1 MEIPYETVN
10 RFSFRS
16 FLKDTGSAVGDLFLP
31 RTCVVCGRP
40 LLRHERYICL
50 PCDADLPL
58 TAFQTVSHN
67 VMADRFNALIE
78 RRLAGSATET
88 VMPGTATA
96 GVMPGS
102 TGHPREPNALVA
114 TEAVMPGLTGHPHEP
129 YARAAALFYYNSQAS
144 YRKIPQALKYH
155 GAIGAGRHFARRL
168 GRLLAAS
175 PLYQDITLVVPVPL
189 HWTRRRQRGY
199 NQAEVIAREVVA
211 ALGVPMDARLLRRRR
226 RTRTQ
231 TRLSVEQKAANVGG
245 AFTVR
250 SRRLARW
257 IPPYAP
263 VSAPSVD
270 LVAPSS
276 GLVAPSSDLVT
287 PMHVLLIDDVFT
299 TGATLE
305 ACHAALRAAGLGP
318 DRCRISIATLGYVGR
333 L

>member
-10 RFSFRS
+10 RFLFRS

-40 LLRHERYICL
+40 LLRHERHICL
-50 PCDADLPL
+50 PCDADFPL

-78 RRLAGSATET
+78 RRLASSGPET
-88 VMPGTATA
+88 VMPGSAA
-96 GVMPGS
+96 
-102 TGHPREPNALVA
+102 VA
-114 TEAVMPGLTGHPHEP
+114 VLPGLTGHPREP
-129 YARAAALFYYNSQAS
+129 YARAAALFYYNSQAP

-155 GAIGAGRHFARRL
+155 GALGAGRHFARRL
-168 GRLLAAS
+168 GRALAAS
-175 PLYQDITLVVPVPL
+175 ALYQDVTLVVPVPL

-199 NQAEVIAREVVA
+199 NQAEVIAREVAA

-231 TRLSVEQKAANVGG
+231 TRLTVEQKAANVGG
-245 AFTVR
+245 AFAVR
-250 SRRLARW
+250 HRRIARW
-257 IPPYAP
+257 FPPETA
-263 VSAPSVD
+263 SSGLA
-270 LVAPSS
+270 APSS
-276 GLVAPSSDLVT
+276 GVSALSPGLSAPSSGVVASAVGLVT
-287 PMHVLLIDDVFT
+287 PMHILLIDDVFT

>member
-1 MEIPYETVN
+1 MN
-10 RFSFRS
+10 RSDFRS

-40 LLRHERYICL
+40 LLRCERFICL

-78 RRLAGSATET
+78 RRLVGSSDGLPSSAAE
-88 VMPGTATA
+88 V
-96 GVMPGS
+96 VMPGS
-102 TGHPREPNALVA
+102 VA
-114 TEAVMPGLTGHPHEP
+114 SAAEVVMPGIVVSAAKGVMPGLTGHPREP

-155 GAIGAGRHFARRL
+155 GALGAGRHFARRL

-175 PLYQDITLVVPVPL
+175 PLYQDVTLVVPVPL

-199 NQAEVIAREVVA
+199 NQAEVIAREVAA

-231 TRLSVEQKAANVGG
+231 TRLTVEQKAANVGG
-245 AFTVR
+245 AFAVR
-250 SRRLARW
+250 PRRIARW
-257 IPPYAP
+257 FLPGAASPGL
-263 VSAPSVD
+263 S
-270 LVAPSS
+270 APSS
-276 GLVAPSSDLVT
+276 GVVASAVGLVT
-287 PMHVLLIDDVFT
+287 PMHILLIDDVFT

>member
-1 MEIPYETVN
+1 MVIPYETVN

-78 RRLAGSATET
+78 RRLAGAATET

-96 GVMPGS
+96 GVTPGS
-102 TGHPREPNALVA
+102 
-114 TEAVMPGLTGHPHEP
+114 TGHPHEP

-175 PLYQDITLVVPVPL
+175 ALYQDVTMVVPVPL

-199 NQAEVIAREVVA
+199 NQAEIIAREVAA

-245 AFTVR
+245 AFAVR

-257 IPPYAP
+257 FPPCAP
-263 VSAPSVD
+263 VSAPSV
-270 LVAPSS
+270 
-276 GLVAPSSDLVT
+276 GLVT
-287 PMHVLLIDDVFT
+287 PMHILLIDDVFT

-305 ACHAALRAAGLGP
+305 ACHAALRTAGLGP
-318 DRCRISIATLGYVGR
+318 DCCRISIATLGYVGR

>member
-78 RRLAGSATET
+78 RRLAGSATE
-88 VMPGTATA
+88 
-96 GVMPGS
+96 
-102 TGHPREPNALVA
+102 
-114 TEAVMPGLTGHPHEP
+114 AVMPGLTGHPHEP

-175 PLYQDITLVVPVPL
+175 PLYQDITLAVPVPL

-199 NQAEVIAREVVA
+199 NQAEVIAREVAA

-263 VSAPSVD
+263 VSAPTVG

-276 GLVAPSSDLVT
+276 GLVT
-287 PMHVLLIDDVFT
+287 PMHILLIDDVFT

>member
-78 RRLAGSATET
+78 RRLAGSATKT

-96 GVMPGS
+96 GVMPGL
-102 TGHPREPNALVA
+102 TGHLHEPNALAA
-114 TEAVMPGLTGHPHEP
+114 TEGVMPGSTGHPHEP

-175 PLYQDITLVVPVPL
+175 ALYQDVTMVVPVPL

-199 NQAEVIAREVVA
+199 NQAEVIAREVAA

-231 TRLSVEQKAANVGG
+231 TRLTVEQKAANVGG

-263 VSAPSVD
+263 VSAPTVD

-276 GLVAPSSDLVT
+276 GLVT
-287 PMHVLLIDDVFT
+287 PMHILLIDDVFT

>member
-1 MEIPYETVN
+1 M
-10 RFSFRS
+10 
-16 FLKDTGSAVGDLFLP
+16 KDTGSAVGDLFLP

-78 RRLAGSATET
+78 RRLASSGPET
-88 VMPGTATA
+88 
-96 GVMPGS
+96 
-102 TGHPREPNALVA
+102 
-114 TEAVMPGLTGHPHEP
+114 VMPGLTGHPREP

-155 GAIGAGRHFARRL
+155 GAISAGRHFARRL

-175 PLYQDITLVVPVPL
+175 ALYQDVTLVVPVPL

-199 NQAEVIAREVVA
+199 NQAEVIAREVAA

-231 TRLSVEQKAANVGG
+231 TRLTVEQKAANVGG
-245 AFTVR
+245 AFAVR
-250 SRRLARW
+250 PRRIARW
-257 IPPYAP
+257 FLPGAASPGL
-263 VSAPSVD
+263 S
-270 LVAPSS
+270 APSS
-276 GLVAPSSDLVT
+276 GVVASAVGLVT
-287 PMHVLLIDDVFT
+287 PMHILLIDDVFT

>member
-78 RRLAGSATET
+78 RRLAGSATEA

-96 GVMPGS
+96 GVMPG
-102 TGHPREPNALVA
+102 
-114 TEAVMPGLTGHPHEP
+114 LTGHLHEP

-175 PLYQDITLVVPVPL
+175 ALYQDVTMVVPVPL

-199 NQAEVIAREVVA
+199 NQAEVIAREVAA

-245 AFTVR
+245 AFAVR

-263 VSAPSVD
+263 VSAPTVY

-276 GLVAPSSDLVT
+276 GLVT
-287 PMHVLLIDDVFT
+287 PMHILLIDDVFT

>member
-96 GVMPGS
+96 GVMPG
-102 TGHPREPNALVA
+102 
-114 TEAVMPGLTGHPHEP
+114 LTWHPHEP

-155 GAIGAGRHFARRL
+155 GAISAGRHFARRL

-175 PLYQDITLVVPVPL
+175 ALYQDVTMVVPVPL

-199 NQAEVIAREVVA
+199 NQAEIIAREVAA

-245 AFTVR
+245 AFAVR

-263 VSAPSVD
+263 VSAPTVD

-276 GLVAPSSDLVT
+276 GLVT
-287 PMHVLLIDDVFT
+287 PMHILLIDDVFT

>member
-1 MEIPYETVN
+1 MN
-10 RFSFRS
+10 RSDFRS

-40 LLRHERYICL
+40 LLRCERHICL

-78 RRLAGSATET
+78 RRLAGSATE
-88 VMPGTATA
+88 
-96 GVMPGS
+96 
-102 TGHPREPNALVA
+102 
-114 TEAVMPGLTGHPHEP
+114 AVMPGLTGHPREP

-155 GAIGAGRHFARRL
+155 GAISAGRHFARRL

-175 PLYQDITLVVPVPL
+175 PLYQDVTLVVPVPL

-199 NQAEVIAREVVA
+199 NQAEVIAREVAA
-211 ALGVPMDARLLRRRR
+211 ALGVQMDARLLRRRR

-231 TRLSVEQKAANVGG
+231 TRLSVEQKAANVSG

-263 VSAPSVD
+263 VSAPTV
-270 LVAPSS
+270 
-276 GLVAPSSDLVT
+276 GLVT
-287 PMHVLLIDDVFT
+287 PMHILLIDDVFT

>member
-1 MEIPYETVN
+1 MN
-10 RFSFRS
+10 RSDFRS

-40 LLRHERYICL
+40 LLRCERHICL
-50 PCDADLPL
+50 PCDADFPL

-78 RRLAGSATET
+78 RRLVGSATES

-102 TGHPREPNALVA
+102 VA
-114 TEAVMPGLTGHPHEP
+114 SAAEVVMPGLTGHPHEP

-175 PLYQDITLVVPVPL
+175 PLYQDVTLVVPVPL

-199 NQAEVIAREVVA
+199 NQAEVIAREVAA

-231 TRLSVEQKAANVGG
+231 TRLTVEQKAANVGG
-245 AFTVR
+245 AFAVR
-250 SRRLARW
+250 PRRLARW
-257 IPPYAP
+257 FRQIPA
-263 VSAPSVD
+263 SG
-270 LVAPSS
+270 SS
-276 GLVAPSSDLVT
+276 GAVPDAGLPL
-287 PMHVLLIDDVFT
+287 HILLIDDVFT

-305 ACHAALRAAGLGP
+305 ACHAALRTAGLGP

>member
-16 FLKDTGSAVGDLFLP
+16 ILKDTGSAVGDLFLP

-78 RRLAGSATET
+78 RRLAGSATEA
-88 VMPGTATA
+88 VMPGAVA
-96 GVMPGS
+96 SAVEVVMPGS
-102 TGHPREPNALVA
+102 
-114 TEAVMPGLTGHPHEP
+114 TGHPHEP

-175 PLYQDITLVVPVPL
+175 ALYQDVTMIVPVPL

-199 NQAEVIAREVVA
+199 NQAEVIAREVAA

-245 AFTVR
+245 AFAVR

-263 VSAPSVD
+263 VSAPTVD

-276 GLVAPSSDLVT
+276 GLVT
-287 PMHVLLIDDVFT
+287 PMHILLIDDVFT

>member
-1 MEIPYETVN
+1 MN
-10 RFSFRS
+10 RSDFRS

-40 LLRHERYICL
+40 LLRCERHICL

-78 RRLAGSATET
+78 RRLVGSSDGLPSSAAE
-88 VMPGTATA
+88 V
-96 GVMPGS
+96 VMPGS
-102 TGHPREPNALVA
+102 VA
-114 TEAVMPGLTGHPHEP
+114 SAAEVVMPGIVASAAKGVMPGLTGHPHEP

-155 GAIGAGRHFARRL
+155 GALGAGRHFARRL

-175 PLYQDITLVVPVPL
+175 ALYQDVTLVVPVPL

-199 NQAEVIAREVVA
+199 NQAEVIAREVAA

-231 TRLSVEQKAANVGG
+231 TRLTVEQKAANVGG
-245 AFTVR
+245 AFAVR
-250 SRRLARW
+250 PRRIARW
-257 IPPYAP
+257 FLPGAASPGL
-263 VSAPSVD
+263 S
-270 LVAPSS
+270 APSS
-276 GLVAPSSDLVT
+276 GVVASAVGLVT
-287 PMHVLLIDDVFT
+287 PMHILLIDDVFT

>member
-78 RRLAGSATET
+78 RRLAGSATKT

-102 TGHPREPNALVA
+102 TGHPR
-114 TEAVMPGLTGHPHEP
+114 EP

-155 GAIGAGRHFARRL
+155 GAIGAGRHFARRF

-199 NQAEVIAREVVA
+199 NQAEVIAREVAA

-245 AFTVR
+245 AFAVR

-276 GLVAPSSDLVT
+276 GLVT
-287 PMHVLLIDDVFT
+287 PMHILLIDDVFT